1 MKSEIKK
8 HLFELLTK
16 EEVDIDWWDKYLD
29 LLFEFRKAKAEAL
42 AQKAAPANSA
52 ADSAAESNEQP
63 VETTEVLPKESS
75 TNVNSKN
82 EVLDEL
88 STSFEE
94 MNNKII
100 ESNNKVLEAIKE
112 SLPENYTLPN
122 NATLNFFKTL
132 DQTKTE

>member
-29 LLFEFRKAKAEAL
+29 LLFEFRKEKVEAL
-42 AQKAAPANSA
+42 AEKAAQTNSA

-63 VETTEVLPKESS
+63 VETAEASPEEST

-88 STSFEE
+88 TASFEE
-94 MNNKII
+94 MNSKII

-112 SLPENYTLPN
+112 SLPENYTIPN
-122 NATLNFFKTL
+122 DSTVNFFKTQN
-132 DQTKTE
+132 QTKTE

>member
-29 LLFEFRKAKAEAL
+29 LLFEFRKEKVEAL
-42 AQKAAPANSA
+42 AEKAAQTNSA
-52 ADSAAESNEQP
+52 ADSNEQP

-88 STSFEE
+88 SASFEE

-112 SLPENYTLPN
+112 SLPENYTIPN
-122 NATLNFFKTL
+122 DSTVDFFKTQN
-132 DQTKTE
+132 QTKTE

>member
-1 MKSEIKK
+1 MSVGGINIWNCFSSSEKK
-8 HLFELLTK
+8 ELK
-16 EEVDIDWWDKYLD
+16 HWQKRQISD
-29 LLFEFRKAKAEAL
+29 EFSKAGSEAV
-42 AQKAAPANSA
+42 
-52 ADSAAESNEQP
+52 SNEQP
-63 VETTEVLPKESS
+63 AESGEALKNESS

-88 STSFEE
+88 TASFEE

-122 NATLNFFKTL
+122 DTTLKFFQT
-132 DQTKTE
+132 QNETKTE

>member
-29 LLFEFRKAKAEAL
+29 LLFEFRKEKVEAL
-42 AQKAAPANSA
+42 AEKAAQTN
-52 ADSAAESNEQP
+52 SAAESNEQT

-88 STSFEE
+88 SASFEE

-112 SLPENYTLPN
+112 SLPENYTIPN
-122 NATLNFFKTL
+122 DSTVDFFKTQN
-132 DQTKTE
+132 QTKTE

>member
-1 MKSEIKK
+1 MKSKIKK

-122 NATLNFFKTL
+122 DATLNFFKTL

>member
-29 LLFEFRKAKAEAL
+29 LLFEFQKEKVEAL
-42 AQKAAPANSA
+42 AEKAAQTNSA
-52 ADSAAESNEQP
+52 AGSNEQP
-63 VETTEVLPKESS
+63 VETTEALPEESS

-88 STSFEE
+88 TASFEE
-94 MNNKII
+94 MNSKII

-112 SLPENYTLPN
+112 SLPENYTIPN
-122 NATLNFFKTL
+122 DSTLNFFKT
-132 DQTKTE
+132 QNHTKTE

>member
-16 EEVDIDWWDKYLD
+16 EEIDVGWWDKYLE
-29 LLFEFRKAKAEAL
+29 LLFEFRKERVEAL
-42 AQKAAPANSA
+42 AEKATQTNSA
-52 ADSAAESNEQP
+52 TGSEAVSNEQP
-63 VETTEVLPKESS
+63 AESGEALKNESS

-88 STSFEE
+88 TASFEE

-122 NATLNFFKTL
+122 DTTLKFFQT
-132 DQTKTE
+132 QNETKTE

>member
-29 LLFEFRKAKAEAL
+29 LLFEFRKEKVEAL
-42 AQKAAPANSA
+42 AEKAAQTN
-52 ADSAAESNEQP
+52 SAAESNEQP
-63 VETTEVLPKESS
+63 VETAEALPEESS

-88 STSFEE
+88 TASFEE
-94 MNNKII
+94 MNSKII

-112 SLPENYTLPN
+112 SLPENYTIPN
-122 NATLNFFKTL
+122 DSTLNFFKT
-132 DQTKTE
+132 QNHTKTE

>member
-122 NATLNFFKTL
+122 DATLNFFKTL